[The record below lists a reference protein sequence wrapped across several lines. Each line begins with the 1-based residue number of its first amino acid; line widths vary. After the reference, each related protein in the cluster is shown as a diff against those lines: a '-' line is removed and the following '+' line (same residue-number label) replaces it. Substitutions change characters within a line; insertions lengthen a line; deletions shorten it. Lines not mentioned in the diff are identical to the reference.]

1 MATGGLGMSGGSGVA
16 ASSRWWE
23 FSGNRW
29 LLLLV
34 TAAVLLLW
42 VALFSTPASAIQT
55 GCTRSGQTVKCVYN
69 NNEDAQFTVPPGITS
84 VAVDVIGATGGGD
97 TSSSCAP
104 LCGGKGANVSG
115 SLSVSPGE
123 KLDFDVAANASNGGG
138 GQGYGLNGSF
148 AGGGSG
154 CWGGGG
160 ASAIWQDGTSTPLAV
175 AAGGGGNGCPAGM
188 GGDPATQGGNADA
201 AGAAGANAYDGRPGS
216 AASGATPGAGGAGG
230 QPNNTVPP
238 GPGGSFGGAGTAG
251 NFGGGGQGGFG
262 AFEAGEGGGGGGG
275 LGGGG
280 GGGGGGDNSAETVG
294 GSGGG
299 GGGGSSLV
307 PAGGSRS
314 LDATRTPG
322 ITISFVSNLTF
333 TSPAPPAATI
343 GSIYDYKYAVV
354 GDTEITY
361 SVSAGSLPPGLT
373 LGQTGELEGV
383 AQTAGTYAYTVGA
396 SDGSAT
402 VTRRDT
408 IAVTGARTLQPST
421 PVAGKTANASLAWGV
436 VLIKRPNGSFAVLG
450 SGTKSVPLGST
461 VDASKGGVKIETSTR
476 TQKKKKPT
484 PGSGKPKPSSS
495 VSTGTFSV
503 GIFSIEQARERVKL
517 KHRGSVKARATEV
530 KLKTAKHA
538 VAKAGCR
545 RTGTPGKGVVRAVH
559 GVTKGDYQI
568 VGASSVTSVANAT
581 WTVEDLCDGTLTT
594 LQSGKATVTS
604 MRRGKGHKAH
614 HLHAG
619 QSLLVKGRFL

>member
-1 MATGGLGMSGGSGVA
+1 MATGGLGMSGGSRIATSG
-16 ASSRWWE
+16 RCWK
-23 FSGNRW
+23 FNGNRW
-29 LLLLV
+29 SLLLAV
-34 TAAVLLLW
+34 VAVLPLW
-42 VALFSTPASAIQT
+42 VALSSTPASAIQT

-84 VAVDVIGATGGGD
+84 VAVDVIGATGGGN

-115 SLSVSPGE
+115 PLSVSPGE
-123 KLDFDVAANASNGGG
+123 KLDFEVASNASNGGG
-138 GQGYGLNGSF
+138 GQGFALNGSF
-148 AGGGSG
+148 AAGGGG

-160 ASAIWQDGTSTPLAV
+160 ASAIWQDGSSTALAV
-175 AAGGGGNGCPAGM
+175 AGGGGGNGCPGM

-216 AASGATPGAGGAGG
+216 VASGAIPGAGGAGG
-230 QPNNTVPP
+230 QPINTVTPITM
-238 GPGGSFGGAGTAG
+238 GFFGGAGSAG
-251 NFGGGGQGGFG
+251 NFGGGGQGGF
-262 AFEAGEGGGGGGG
+262 ADFAAGQGGGGGGG

-314 LDATRTPG
+314 LDTTRTPG

-333 TSPAPPAATI
+333 TSPAPPAARI

-361 SVSAGSLPPGLT
+361 SVAAGSLPPGFT
-373 LGQTGELEGV
+373 LSQTGELEGV
-383 AQTAGTYAYTVGA
+383 AQTAGTYAYTVAA

-408 IAVTGARTLQPST
+408 IAVTGASTLQPSA

-436 VLIKRPNGSFAVLG
+436 VLIKLPNGTFAPLG

-476 TQKKKKPT
+476 TQKKKTKPA
-484 PGSGKPKPSSS
+484 PSSGKPKSSSS

-503 GIFSIEQARERVKL
+503 GIFSIEQARERSKL
-517 KHRGSVKARATEV
+517 KHRGSVKARATQV
-530 KLKTAKHA
+530 KLRTAKHA
-538 VAKAGCR
+538 VAKAGCQ
-545 RTGTPGKGVVRAVH
+545 RTGAPGKGVVRAVH

-568 VGASSVTSVANAT
+568 VGASSVTSVTNAT

-594 LQSGKATVTS
+594 LQSGRATVTS
-604 MRRGKGHKAH
+604 MQGKVRRAH
-614 HLHAG
+614 HLRAG
-619 QSLLVKGRFL
+619 QSLLIKGRFL

>member
-1 MATGGLGMSGGSGVA
+1 MSGDRESRRPVA
-16 ASSRWWE
+16 GAE
-23 FSGNRW
+23 FNGNRW
-29 LLLLV
+29 LLLLATV
-34 TAAVLLLW
+34 AVLLLW
-42 VALFSTPASAIQT
+42 VALFSAPASAIQT

-84 VAVDVIGATGGGD
+84 VAVDAIGATGGGD

-123 KLDFDVAANASNGGG
+123 KLDFDVASNASNGGG

-216 AASGATPGAGGAGG
+216 VASGAIPGAGGAGG
-230 QPNNTVPP
+230 QPKHDPPTSGGRSVERVPP
-238 GPGGSFGGAGTAG
+238 ATSAAADG
-251 NFGGGGQGGFG
+251 GGFG

-333 TSPAPPAATI
+333 TSPAPPTATI

-383 AQTAGTYAYTVGA
+383 PEHRRDVRLHRRGIGWLRHRHTTGYDRRHGRQDVTAGRPRCREDRQRVFGLGRGPDQAAQWQLCRARKRDEIGAAGIDGRRKQGGRQDRDERPHPKEEDEANTELGQAKVELECLDRHVQCRHLLDRAGPRAHQAEAPRLGEGEGDAGQAENGQARRREGRMPTYRNSREREWSG
-396 SDGSAT
+396 
-402 VTRRDT
+402 
-408 IAVTGARTLQPST
+408 PST
-421 PVAGKTANASLAWGV
+421 
-436 VLIKRPNGSFAVLG
+436 
-450 SGTKSVPLGST
+450 
-461 VDASKGGVKIETSTR
+461 
-476 TQKKKKPT
+476 
-484 PGSGKPKPSSS
+484 
-495 VSTGTFSV
+495 VSP
-503 GIFSIEQARERVKL
+503 
-517 KHRGSVKARATEV
+517 RATIRSS
-530 KLKTAKHA
+530 AH
-538 VAKAGCR
+538 
-545 RTGTPGKGVVRAVH
+545 RA
-559 GVTKGDYQI
+559 
-568 VGASSVTSVANAT
+568 
-581 WTVEDLCDGTLTT
+581 
-594 LQSGKATVTS
+594 
-604 MRRGKGHKAH
+604 
-614 HLHAG
+614 
-619 QSLLVKGRFL
+619 